1 MAKEPLERLRASLD
15 QLPLVRALAT
25 IKCDVPLDLSPTDL
39 RPAPPDVSALR
50 TWYQRIESRRLL
62 ATLEAADGAEAL
74 ERAARARPDL
84 ITLDLSMPGVDGIEA
99 FVTLRSN
106 PATGEIPVCII
117 TGHPEFRK
125 VIYDSSVAPPE
136 GFISKPCDP
145 EHVVETVHRIVGLQ
159 QRKKR
164 RREHSPASP

>member
-1 MAKEPLERLRASLD
+1 MD
-15 QLPLVRALAT
+15 DRALLGDAAIGRLSGTCVLVVDDDEEIRTFLAT
-25 IKCDVPLDLSPTDL
+25 VLSDEG
-39 RPAPPDVSALR
+39 A
-50 TWYQRIESRRLL
+50 

-99 FVTLRSN
+99 FVRLRSD
-106 PATGEIPVCII
+106 PATGEIPVCVI

-125 VIYDSSVAPPE
+125 VIYDATVAPPE

-159 QRKKR
+159 QRRKR
-164 RREHSPASP
+164 RREHSPVSS